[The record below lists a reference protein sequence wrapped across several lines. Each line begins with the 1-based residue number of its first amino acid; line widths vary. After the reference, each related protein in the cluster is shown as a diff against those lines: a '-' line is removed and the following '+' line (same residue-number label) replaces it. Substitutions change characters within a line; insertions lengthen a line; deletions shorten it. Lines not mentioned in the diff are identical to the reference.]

1 MKKYST
7 LVMALGTA
15 FFGFSQ
21 KVSESMI
28 VSNRQFATELPA
40 EKPTTTPTYKAGG
53 DVVWSNDFSN
63 ATDWTVNNDGATGAG
78 FGWDI
83 GTTEQ
88 SWFFN
93 SVINST
99 SDGAFAELNNGN
111 PTLSPGTQ
119 LLDVTYTLTTAAPI
133 DVNALSGGPNN
144 YILEF
149 MQYGAQFN
157 DAQEVYI
164 STDGTNWILV
174 GDNSDIEPLTANGGA
189 AYTNPTVKTINL
201 SGFIPGGTNSL
212 WIRFSWT
219 TAFPGSATN
228 PNVWI
233 TYGWMI
239 DDVRILEA
247 YSDEFKLN
255 EVFTHDIFNAW
266 DYYETPTAQT
276 VPSTIGISIKNDG
289 GTAQTKT
296 IDVNFDL
303 GGTSVYSATTPAV
316 TLQPGESDTVWFTT
330 TYTASTVGTY
340 TITATLPADD
350 NLANNSG
357 TTEFKVTDFVY
368 GHNHAL
374 GTTKLSFS
382 QEELIGIGNLY
393 EINANQELKA
403 IDVAFASGTTA
414 GIYVDVFVYEVVAGS
429 IQDPGNF
436 DVVNFTY
443 QIPTPA
449 PVSGITTIQLP
460 TPTTLEAGK
469 LYFAILMTSQT
480 ATEKLAIKTS
490 SAGDADFSTVCYGP
504 FGASSAVNY
513 FVGWGVAPA
522 VKLNFDPS
530 VVINEESGTV
540 ALSEVYPNPTS
551 GNTTVDF
558 SLLNNENVKVLVL
571 DASGRIVKTVLEGAQ
586 TAGDHSVSFEADFAS
601 GVYYVNIV
609 TEGTTVTKKFIK
621 K

>member
-1 MKKYST
+1 MKKYSISV
-7 LVMALGTA
+7 LALGTA
-15 FFGFSQ
+15 FIGFSQ

-28 VSNRQFATELPA
+28 VSNRQFVTELPA
-40 EKPTTTPTYKAGG
+40 EKPTTATTYKAGG
-53 DVVWSNDFSN
+53 DVVWSNDFTNSS
-63 ATDWTVNNDGATGAG
+63 DWTIDNDGATGAG

-133 DVNALSGGPNN
+133 DVNTLSGGPNN

-149 MQYGAQFN
+149 MQYGAKFN

-164 STDGTNWILV
+164 STDGTNWTLV
-174 GDNSDIEPLTANGGA
+174 GDNSDMEPLTANGGSP
-189 AYTNPTVKTINL
+189 YTNPTVKTINL

-247 YSDEFKLN
+247 YPDEFKIN
-255 EVFTHDIFNAW
+255 EVFTHDIYNAW
-266 DYYETPTAQT
+266 DYYETPTAQAVAST
-276 VPSTIGISIKNDG
+276 VGISIKNDG
-289 GTAQTKT
+289 GTAQSKA

-303 GGTSVYSATTPAV
+303 GGTSVYTATAPAV

-330 TYTASTVGTY
+330 TYTPSTVGTY

-350 NLANNSG
+350 VLTNNTGSA
-357 TTEFKVTDFVY
+357 EFKVTNYVY

-374 GTTKLSFS
+374 GTTKLSFTD
-382 QEELIGIGNLY
+382 EELIGIGNMY
-393 EINANQELKA
+393 EINANQQLKA

-414 GIYVDVFVYEVVAGS
+414 GIFVDVFVYEVVAGS

-443 QIPTPA
+443 QVPTPA

-490 SAGDADFSTVCYGP
+490 SAGDADYSTVCYGP
-504 FGASSAVNY
+504 FGVDNAVNY

-530 VVINEESGTV
+530 VGINEESGTV
-540 ALSEVYPNPTS
+540 ELSEVYPNPTN
-551 GNTTVDF
+551 GTTTVDF

-571 DASGRIVKTVLEGAQ
+571 DASGRIVKTVLDGAQ
-586 TAGDHSVSFEADFAS
+586 AAGDHSVSFEADFAS
-601 GVYYVNIV
+601 GVYYVNII

>member
-1 MKKYST
+1 MKKYSISV
-7 LVMALGTA
+7 LALGTA

-28 VSNRQFATELPA
+28 VSNRQFATEIPA

-53 DVVWSNDFSN
+53 DVIWSNDFSN
-63 ATDWTVNNDGATGAG
+63 ASDWTINNDGATGAG

-88 SWFFN
+88 SWAFN
-93 SVINST
+93 TVINST

-133 DVNALSGGPNN
+133 DVNTLSGGPNN

-149 MQYGAQFN
+149 MQYGARFN

-164 STDGTNWILV
+164 STDGVAWTLV
-174 GDNSDIEPLTANGGA
+174 GDNSDMEVYSANGGA
-189 AYTNPTVKTINL
+189 PYANPTVKSINL

-219 TAFPGSATN
+219 TAYPSQATN
-228 PNVWI
+228 PNVWV

-247 YSDEFKLN
+247 FADEFKIN

-266 DYYETPTAQT
+266 DYYETPTAQA

-303 GGTSVYSATTPAV
+303 GGTSVYTATTPAV

-330 TYTASTVGTY
+330 SYTASTVGTY
-340 TITATLPADD
+340 TITATLPADGV
-350 NLANNSG
+350 LTNNTG
-357 TTEFKVTDFVY
+357 TADFKVTDFVY

-374 GTTKLSFS
+374 STAKLSFTD
-382 QEELIGIGNLY
+382 EELIGIGNIY

-443 QIPTPA
+443 QVPTPA

-469 LYFAILMTSQT
+469 MYFAIVMTSQT

-490 SAGDADFSTVCYGP
+490 AAGDADFSTVCYGP
-504 FGASSAVNY
+504 FGTGNAVNY

-530 VVINEESGTV
+530 VGINEESGTV

-551 GNTTVDF
+551 GTTTVDF

-586 TAGDHSVSFEADFAS
+586 AAGDHSVSFEADFAS

>member
-1 MKKYST
+1 MKKYTFSV
-7 LVMALGTA
+7 LALGTA

-28 VSNRQFATELPA
+28 VSSRQFATEIPA
-40 EKPTTTPTYKAGG
+40 EKPSNNATYKAGG

-63 ATDWTVNNDGATGAG
+63 AGDWTIDNAGASGSG

-83 GTTEQ
+83 GNTEQ

-149 MQYGAQFN
+149 MQYGAKFN

-164 STDGTNWILV
+164 STDGTNWTLV
-174 GDNSDIEPLTANGGA
+174 GDNSDIEPLTANGGS
-189 AYTNPTVKTINL
+189 AYTNPSVKTINL

-247 YSDEFKLN
+247 YPDEFKLN

-266 DYYETPTAQT
+266 DYYETPTAQV
-276 VPSTIGISIKNDG
+276 VPSRIGISIKNDG
-289 GTAQTKT
+289 GTAQSKS

-303 GGTSVYSATTPAV
+303 GGTSVYTGTTPPV
-316 TLQPGESDTVWFTT
+316 TLQPGESDTVWFDTG
-330 TYTASTVGTY
+330 YTGTAVGTY
-340 TITATLPADD
+340 TVTATLPADGVST
-350 NLANNSG
+350 NNTG
-357 TTEFKVTDFVY
+357 TADFKVTDFVY

-374 GTTKLSFS
+374 GTNKLSFT
-382 QEELIGIGNLY
+382 QEELIGIGNIY

-403 IDVAFASGTTA
+403 IDVAFATGTTA
-414 GIYVDVFVYEVVAGS
+414 GIFVDIFVYEVVAGS

-443 QIPTPA
+443 QVPTPA

-469 LYFAILMTSQT
+469 MYFVIAMTSQT

-504 FGASSAVNY
+504 FGASNAVNY

-530 VVINEESGTV
+530 VGVNETSGNVTI
-540 ALSEVYPNPTS
+540 SEVYPNPTS
-551 GNTTVDF
+551 GTTSVDF

-571 DASGRIVKTVLEGAQ
+571 DAAGRVVKTVVNGNL
-586 TAGDHSVSFEADFAS
+586 TAGAHSVSFDADFTS
-601 GVYYVNIV
+601 GVYFVNIV